1 MWHLNHEVLNCI
13 FNGALVLTTGI
24 IGWFTYKI
32 SAEQLRITRHKKD
45 DFLYNKRFDIYKE
58 VRNTMFEANSE
69 LWALNNKEI
78 KCINAQFVR
87 PLYNKF
93 SLLMGDAELLFDDK
107 DILDFMHGI
116 QYDLSQLF
124 GINNVNPGN
133 DDEKSKILNKWN
145 EYITSEYVSKLF
157 QPYLKLV

>member
-1 MWHLNHEVLNCI
+1 MNVLNCI
-13 FNGALVLTTGI
+13 FAGLSA
-24 IGWFTYKI
+24 I
-32 SAEQLRITRHKKD
+32 SAIVIGASTIIISRAQLKINKHKKD
-45 DFLYNKRFDIYKE
+45 DFLYDKRFYTYKE
-58 VRNTMFEANSE
+58 LRNTVFEAHSE

-78 KCINAQFVR
+78 KCINAHFVR

-93 SLLMGDAELLFDDK
+93 CLLIGDAELLFDDK

-124 GINNVNPGN
+124 GINNVNPVN

-145 EYITSEYVSKLF
+145 EYITSGYVSKLF